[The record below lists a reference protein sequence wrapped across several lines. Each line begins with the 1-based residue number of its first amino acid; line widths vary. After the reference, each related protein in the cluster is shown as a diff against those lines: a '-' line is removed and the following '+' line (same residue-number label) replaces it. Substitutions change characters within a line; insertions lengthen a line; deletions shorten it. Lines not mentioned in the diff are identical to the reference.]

1 MGEKNLNDE
10 EIEKRLGTI
19 EREMLIEAVK
29 GKKPSMYLLRLLTKW
44 TGFLADAAK
53 RNASED
59 EYVMAALIM
68 AAEIAQAGN
77 IGGAILNAKR
87 PGTGQEAN

>member
-1 MGEKNLNDE
+1 MGEKNLNDV
-10 EIEKRLGTI
+10 EIEKRLDTI

-29 GKKPSMYLLRLLTKW
+29 GKKPSMCLLRLLTKW

-77 IGGAILNAKR
+77 ISCAILNAKK
-87 PGTGQEAN
+87 PGTAQEAN